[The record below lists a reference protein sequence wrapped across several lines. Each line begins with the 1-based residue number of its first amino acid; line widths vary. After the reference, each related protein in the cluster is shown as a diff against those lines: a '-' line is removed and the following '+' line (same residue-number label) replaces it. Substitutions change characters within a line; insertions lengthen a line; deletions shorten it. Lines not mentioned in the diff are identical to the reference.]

1 MTNSPYTITKLQ
13 PEDLL
18 PFDLLLL
25 ADETKEAI
33 EKYIYDCEVYL
44 VNHNGQSIATFA
56 LYPINKTEVEIKN
69 IALVRELQGKGIG
82 SDLIKEI
89 VRIVKEQNYS
99 SLIVGTGDVS
109 AAQIRF
115 YEKNGFVKYDMK
127 KNFFLDNYK
136 LPIIENGKQMKDMV
150 MLRMKI

>member
-1 MTNSPYTITKLQ
+1 MNNPKYTITKLQ
-13 PEDLL
+13 PEDPL

-33 EKYIYDCEVYL
+33 EKYIYDCEVFL
-44 VNHNGQSIATFA
+44 VNQNGKSIAAFA
-56 LYPINKTEVEIKN
+56 LYPINQPEIEIKN
-69 IALVRELQGKGIG
+69 IAVVPELQGKGIG

-89 VRIVKEQNYS
+89 VRIAKTENYS

-109 AAQIRF
+109 DVQIRF
-115 YEKNGFVKYDMK
+115 YERSGFVKYDMK
-127 KNFFLDNYK
+127 KNFFIDNYK